1 MPIFVL
7 QSKEMILAELRKALN
22 ISDEKSEELTESV
35 MQGEVQLVR

>member
-1 MPIFVL
+1 
-7 QSKEMILAELRKALN
+7 MILAELRKALN